1 MLNQFYDD
9 NAAIRV
15 SKMPSNLVEV
25 PRINEKY
32 EISSHL
38 TSRDNLKTV
47 ALAKNFSRDPILN
60 LNPSFYQ
67 RTQASGA
74 NDMADPYSEAFRRTQ
89 EYQQSQKNG
98 FVKDFI
104 YRTDFDH
111 PLSYH
116 NQTLNQP
123 ACPVNFPAL
132 VEEKTLK
139 NTTLVMNGFYSKEP
153 LTLNINAFTEPE
165 TKHGY
170 VTTMDERMMP
180 FSNKE
185 NYQTSTNVFQ

>member
-9 NAAIRV
+9 NAAIKV
-15 SKMPSNLVEV
+15 SKMPSNLVDV

-47 ALAKNFSRDPILN
+47 ELAKNLSRDPILN

-67 RTQASGA
+67 RSYGQSA
-74 NDMADPYSEAFRRTQ
+74 NDQADPFSDAYKRTL
-89 EYQQSQKNG
+89 EYKPSQSNA

-111 PLSYH
+111 PLSFH

-123 ACPVNFPAL
+123 GYPVSFPSL

-139 NTTLVMNGFYSKEP
+139 STTLVMNGFYSKEP
-153 LTLNINAFTEPE
+153 LTLNLNAYNEPE
-165 TKHGY
+165 TKQGF
-170 VTTMDERMMP
+170 VTTLDERMMP

-185 NYQTSTNVFQ
+185 NYQTSTNVF